1 LLDITDNPIPLNNE
15 DKPEVIQKTLKEVIQ
30 DSDELS
36 NESKAD
42 LLKHTDLLKLR
53 DRAGLIETASE
64 FYIKP
69 VES

>member
-1 LLDITDNPIPLNNE
+1 M
-15 DKPEVIQKTLKEVIQ
+15 IQKTLKEVIQ